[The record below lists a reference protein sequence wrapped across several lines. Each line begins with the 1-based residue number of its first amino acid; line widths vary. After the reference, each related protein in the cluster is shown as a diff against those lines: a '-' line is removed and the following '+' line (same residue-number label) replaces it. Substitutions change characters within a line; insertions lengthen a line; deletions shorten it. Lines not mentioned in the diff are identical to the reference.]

1 MHAAVLRY
9 VDEVARHGSI
19 RRAAQVMNIAS
30 SAINRQIL
38 RLERDLGT
46 PLFARR
52 RDGVGLTSAGEALLG
67 HVRATLGGFRQVR
80 DEIEGLRGIV
90 TGQVRLAAL
99 DSLLVQYVPAMIASL
114 SRQHPQ
120 LSFNVMALGPANVAD
135 ELRSGHVDI
144 AISFVD
150 RRHRDIEVATEC
162 KAPLGAVVARSHPL
176 AMKRRVSLQ
185 DCAPYPAVLVQ
196 DRMPLTPTLEAEFA
210 ARRTIIRGRVVSNS
224 LEFMRA
230 TLLQGL
236 GVGFFTRV
244 GFAPEIARGD
254 LVYIP
259 LVEPRLRNIRIGV
272 MTHRRRA
279 PSPAATLAL
288 DAILATWSSFART
301 SGQETA
307 SGRNAG

>member
-9 VDEVARHGSI
+9 VEEVARHGSI

-38 RLERDLGT
+38 RLERDLGA

-52 RDGVGLTSAGEALLG
+52 RDGVSLTAAGEVLLG
-67 HVRATLGGFRQVR
+67 HVRSTLGGFRQVR
-80 DEIEGLRGIV
+80 DEIEGLRGVV

-99 DSLLVQYVPAMIASL
+99 DSMLVQFVPATLTAL
-114 SRQHPQ
+114 SQRHPQ
-120 LSFNVMALGPANVAD
+120 LSFSVVALGPANVAE

-150 RRHRDIEVATEC
+150 QRHRDIEVAVEC
-162 KAPLGAVVARSHPL
+162 KAPLGAVVAKGHPL
-176 AMKRRVSLQ
+176 AGHRRVTLQ
-185 DCAPYPAVLVQ
+185 DCAAHPAVLVQ

-210 ARRTIIRGRVVSNS
+210 ARRTVIRGRVISNS

-230 TLLQGL
+230 MLLAGQ
-236 GVGFFTRV
+236 GVGFFTRL
-244 GFAPEIARGD
+244 GFAEEIARGE
-254 LVYIP
+254 LVHIP

-272 MTHRRRA
+272 MTFRRRPLA
-279 PSPAATLAL
+279 PAVAL
-288 DAILATWSSFART
+288 VLEEIRANWGAVARRSS
-301 SGQETA
+301 
-307 SGRNAG
+307 